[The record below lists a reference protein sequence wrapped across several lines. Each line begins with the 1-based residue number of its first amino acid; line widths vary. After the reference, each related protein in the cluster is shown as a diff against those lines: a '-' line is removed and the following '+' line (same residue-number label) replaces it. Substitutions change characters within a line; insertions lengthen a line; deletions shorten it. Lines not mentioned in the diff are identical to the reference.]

1 MSSFDDDIKAMR
13 KQVTAE
19 VIYTINSDP
28 KLYNQLK
35 DIKAG
40 KEMKTAVFELT
51 AENDGEFGPVFE
63 DELYV
68 LNRNDW
74 KAVVEGV

>member
-19 VIYTINSDP
+19 VTYAINSDP

-35 DIKAG
+35 DIKTG
-40 KEMKTAVFELT
+40 KEMKIAVFKL
-51 AENDGEFGPVFE
+51 AKENDGEFGPVFE
-63 DELYV
+63 AELEV

-74 KAVVEGV
+74 KAVVEGI

>member
-13 KQVTAE
+13 KQVTVE

-40 KEMKTAVFELT
+40 KEMKAAVFALT

-63 DELYV
+63 AELEV

>member
-1 MSSFDDDIKAMR
+1 MSSFDEDIKAMR

-40 KEMKTAVFELT
+40 KEMKAAVFELT

-63 DELYV
+63 AELYV

-74 KAVVEGV
+74 KAVVEGI

>member
-1 MSSFDDDIKAMR
+1 MSSFAEDIKAMR

-40 KEMKTAVFELT
+40 KEMKAAVYAY
-51 AENDGEFGPVFE
+51 AEEHGEFGPVFE
-63 DELYV
+63 AELYV